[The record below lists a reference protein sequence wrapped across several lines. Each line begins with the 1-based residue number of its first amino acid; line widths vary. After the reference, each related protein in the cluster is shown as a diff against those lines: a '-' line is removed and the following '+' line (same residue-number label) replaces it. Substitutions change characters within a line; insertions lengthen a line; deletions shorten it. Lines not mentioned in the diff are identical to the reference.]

1 MTLKS
6 RCLEAIHELAYQSIA
21 ICICNYFGFD
31 EYKSLIIN
39 IIVALVYDLVVN
51 QIKERMTKYNTT
63 SKKQIDRTSSCL
75 FYRNIFYFIS
85 IS

>member
-6 RCLEAIHELAYQSIA
+6 RCLEAIHELAFQSIA
-21 ICICNYFGFD
+21 ICIRNYFGFD

-51 QIKERMTKYNTT
+51 QIKERKNDQVQHDFEKT
-63 SKKQIDRTSSCL
+63 DRQD
-75 FYRNIFYFIS
+75 
-85 IS
+85 

>member
-6 RCLEAIHELAYQSIA
+6 RCLEAIHEPAYQSIA

-51 QIKERMTKYNTT
+51 QIKERKNDQVQHDFEKT
-63 SKKQIDRTSSCL
+63 DRQD
-75 FYRNIFYFIS
+75 
-85 IS
+85 